1 MHNWLQSS
9 EEEGKRSTYTV
20 WKKFYKNP
28 ILHWTIDFGT
38 KWKVNFQYFLRS
50 KIENI
55 SHSTDPRLPRSQKKR
70 IFWFFLSLKLAKK
83 ITTTASGIIELGK
96 WFFLLKIHKS
106 MNVFDLSPA
115 FTVSHCLYIV
125 NTYTHTYLLAL
136 LLHHHLQML
145 FWKQTLQACELSSLS
160 S

>member
-9 EEEGKRSTYTV
+9 EEEGKRSRYTI

-55 SHSTDPRLPRSQKKR
+55 SHTTDPRLELRKKKDFFFVLFVFKFGQKNYYYCLWNYR
-70 IFWFFLSLKLAKK
+70 I
-83 ITTTASGIIELGK
+83 GQMV
-96 WFFLLKIHKS
+96 FFLLKIHKS

-125 NTYTHTYLLAL
+125 NTYTHIPT
-136 LLHHHLQML
+136 
-145 FWKQTLQACELSSLS
+145 F
-160 S
+160 